1 MAAASSSTATR
12 STATKRIS
20 RLAASRPRVTRFV
33 RCSTVCSRRGDAGP
47 RDHPPRY
54 QAGEPRLNR
63 FGSGPRAG
71 GRLRTRLLPT
81 RKRPRQDGPARTLAS
96 RPKQRSRRRG
106 PRCLLVPPEEERRS
120 RPGIVLLGHNCAGLT
135 RFRRYR
141 SCRAGRAGRVARQWL
156 AGAGA
161 GPSRVRELVRAPTVL
176 HPGRAGSQY
185 MLRPVVWQFPRLRR
199 SLPSPPRDGPNTS
212 LARGKQ
218 CFIGCWN
225 TSPRA

>member
-81 RKRPRQDGPARTLAS
+81 RKRPRQDGPARTLAARPYEQRGGRCEGGRSVLHSS
-96 RPKQRSRRRG
+96 RSSGLHLRSRCSSDSIVSG
-106 PRCLLVPPEEERRS
+106 PRNEAKEAALITRR
-120 RPGIVLLGHNCAGLT
+120 VLGMAGL
-135 RFRRYR
+135 RGALLRGGA
-141 SCRAGRAGRVARQWL
+141 SVGRAGAHAEFQVGRERRVAQCL
-156 AGAGA
+156 GAVSVA
-161 GPSRVRELVRAPTVL
+161 RESACL
-176 HPGRAGSQY
+176 
-185 MLRPVVWQFPRLRR
+185 
-199 SLPSPPRDGPNTS
+199 
-212 LARGKQ
+212 
-218 CFIGCWN
+218 
-225 TSPRA
+225 